1 MSFAN
6 NKTRHTIE
14 TNKPM
19 LAAITFGM
27 SLIAENISVNVKSPN
42 GSSFIFLTL
51 LQ

>member
-19 LAAITFGM
+19 LPHHFGM
-27 SLIAENISVNVKSPN
+27 SLIAENISVNGKIPMASLYL
-42 GSSFIFLTL
+42 S
-51 LQ
+51 

>member
-19 LAAITFGM
+19 LAAT
-27 SLIAENISVNVKSPN
+27 SLLACLIAENISVNGVKVPMA
-42 GSSFIFLTL
+42 L
-51 LQ
+51 LYLF